1 MLKQGIL
8 YFILSMVIIFF
19 APYAK
24 LLLAYAGIMY
34 TYVHDA
40 IDPLF
45 GKGMIGDAFQD
56 MCTLLLFPLVLA
68 GLPALLYWMVKRK
81 KMPYFIELTWLIWLI
96 FAMSS
101 YLTH

>member
-1 MLKQGIL
+1 MLKQGIF
-8 YFILSMVIIFF
+8 YFILSLVIILF

-24 LLLAYAGIMY
+24 ILLTYANLIY
-34 TYVHDA
+34 TLVNSA
-40 IDPLF
+40 IEPLF
-45 GKGMIGDAFQD
+45 GQGMIGDAFQD

-68 GLPALLYWMVKRK
+68 GLPALLYWVVKRK

-101 YLTH
+101 YLTQ